1 MSICT
6 VHISG
11 HELKIEGDG
20 LNFTRTISPEQSRH
34 LINYLL
40 TNGEDKTGMPTE
52 AKGENPTG
60 HAQPK

>member
-1 MSICT
+1 MSLCT

-11 HELKIEGDG
+11 DYIKIEGEG
-20 LNFTRTISPEQSRH
+20 LNVTRTISPEQSRQ

-40 TNGEDKTGMPTE
+40 TNGEESTDMPTE
-52 AKGENPTG
+52 AKGENPPS

>member
-20 LNFTRTISPEQSRH
+20 LNVTRTISPEQSRQ

-40 TNGEDKTGMPTE
+40 TNGEERTDIPTA
-52 AKGENPTG
+52 AKGENPQG